1 MSFFGKYPTSP
12 KKRSELPK
20 DYADQI
26 LQNDIT
32 LMMSKYTDSIAL
44 NNLIQLYM
52 KGIEYYEAQK
62 DKQSEYF
69 KSKLNWIMSHPSIIS
84 PKKKEEETIPKS
96 SIKKLDFKVHTIIDT
111 SQHYDHNI
119 QQFEIPQEKQVVQ
132 KNNLITIQT
141 NDVKTM
147 IDNLK
152 KETNKINEV
161 ISQLHQII
169 QNDLNSQKT
178 KIANRIHK
186 RSKSF
191 VNKNKFEQ
199 EECIE

>member
-1 MSFFGKYPTSP
+1 MSILGKFAASP

-26 LQNDIT
+26 LKNDIT

-52 KGIEYYEAQK
+52 KGVEYYEAQK
-62 DKQSEYF
+62 DQQSEYF
-69 KSKLNWIMSHPSIIS
+69 KSKLNWLMSHPSIIS
-84 PKKKEEETIPKS
+84 PKKKEEQTLPKQ
-96 SIKKLDFKVHTIIDT
+96 SIKKLDFKVHSIIDT
-111 SQHYDHNI
+111 QQHYDNNI
-119 QQFEIPQEKQVVQ
+119 QQFEIPQEKQEVQ

-141 NDVKTM
+141 NEVKQM

-152 KETNKINEV
+152 KETTKINEV

-169 QNDLNSQKT
+169 QNDLNSQKN
-178 KIANRIHK
+178 KIADRIHK